1 VAEESQRKLLQKLIA
16 QLKTA
21 RSSWDGQYRELAE
34 LIQPWRGR
42 FTSAQSDH
50 NDGSKKLSKM
60 LDETAGIALR
70 TLQSGMLASDTNPAS
85 VWFRLATPDRD
96 LMEMASV
103 KIWLETVEQR
113 LRDILLRSNFYN
125 ELSVF
130 YGDLGLF
137 GTAVMTMLE
146 DPETVVRFN
155 VHPCGSYYLA
165 TNDKRQIDTM
175 ARCFMLTAR
184 QMVQWFGEENCSNI
198 VKECIKGGK
207 GEQNFEITHVV
218 RPNDAWDERKL
229 ESKHKKFASCYF
241 ESKSDEEK
249 YLLEEG
255 FDENPVIAGRWQ
267 LDGEDV
273 YGKSPAMYIL
283 PTIKELNSLI
293 KSKSKGVQKGI
304 DPPMVVSP
312 DMLERTPNIL
322 PGGITVA
329 DERDGH
335 PRFRAAHEINFDL
348 GQIREDIREKQ
359 NIINSGLFK
368 DLFLMF
374 ASSDRREFTAREI
387 AERKEEKLLAL
398 GPVVTRG
405 DNEIKDPVIN
415 RLFSIAYRNGALPQ
429 PPRELQ
435 NVELKIVYVS
445 TLAQAQKS
453 VSLGSID
460 RLVGATM
467 NMAQVKADVL
477 DKLDLDQTV
486 DELAEVL
493 GVPAKM
499 IVPDDKVV
507 AIRAQRAKQQ
517 QATQRAEMG
526 ATMAKS
532 AKDLAAADTG
542 SKNALTDSIDAIK
555 SGALPQGTP

>member
-1 VAEESQRKLLQKLIA
+1 MIQQESPRLKLRRLIA

-21 RSSWDGQYRELAE
+21 RSSWDTQYSELAE
-34 LIQPWRGR
+34 LIQPWRWRGA
-42 FTSAQSDH
+42 SVSSGH
-50 NDGSKKLSKM
+50 NSGEKKLSKM
-60 LDETAGIALR
+60 LDETAGLALR
-70 TLQSGMLASDTNPAS
+70 TMQSGMLASDTSPANI
-85 VWFRLATPDRD
+85 WFRLATPDRD
-96 LMEMASV
+96 LMEFGPV
-103 KIWLETVEQR
+103 KIWLDTVEKR

-125 ELSVF
+125 EIAVF

-137 GTAVMTMLE
+137 GTAVMTCLE

-155 VHPCGSYYLA
+155 THPCGSYYLA

-184 QMVQWFGEENCSNI
+184 QMLQWFKEENCSDA
-198 VKECIKGGK
+198 VKQAAKTA
-207 GEQNFEITHVV
+207 GEQTFEVTHVV
-218 RPNDAWDERKL
+218 RPNEEWDERKL
-229 ESKHKKFASCYF
+229 DSKYKKFASCYF
-241 ESKSDEEK
+241 ESSSQEDK

-255 FDENPVIAGRWQ
+255 FDENPVVAGRWQ

-283 PTIKELNSLI
+283 PTIKELNALI

-312 DMLERTPNIL
+312 ELMERTPNIL

-335 PRFRAAHEINFDL
+335 PRFRAAHEVQFDL
-348 GQIREDIREKQ
+348 GQVREDIMEKQ
-359 NIINSGLFK
+359 RIIRRGLFE

-374 ASSDRREFTAREI
+374 AQSDQREYTATEI
-387 AERKEEKLLAL
+387 AERKQEKLLVL

-405 DNEIKDPVIN
+405 DNEVKDPIIN
-415 RLFSIAYRNGALPQ
+415 RVFNIALRNGLLPE

-435 NVELKIVYVS
+435 GQDLKIEYVS
-445 TLAQAQKS
+445 ILAQAQKQ
-453 VSLGSID
+453 VSLAGID
-460 RLVGATM
+460 RLVGAAM
-467 NMAQVKADVL
+467 NMAKVQPDSL
-477 DKLDLDQTV
+477 DKLDFDQTV

-493 GVPAKM
+493 GTPPK
-499 IVPDDKVV
+499 IVRTDEQVA

-517 QATQRAEMG
+517 QAMQRAEMG

-532 AKDLAAADTG
+532 AKDLASADTSG
-542 SKNALTDSIDAIK
+542 KNALTDALAAVK
-555 SGALPQGTP
+555 AGAPLPGQG